1 MKQLAYAL
9 PIAALACSPALAQQ
23 DPEYRATTPTA
34 TTETSSA
41 GGIQIP
47 PYEPERGPRAGAWE
61 TTLGGSGV
69 SLNEFDSNFIGV
81 TGSLGYYVTDWMP
94 IGIRQNLNLSFGEDL
109 SDSYLGISRAF
120 IDFQA
125 PLGSFQPFIG
135 AVVGAQYGKN
145 IDEKLV
151 YGPEAGFKYW
161 VNESTFMFI
170 QGEWLAVEGESFEN
184 GNVVYTTGFGL
195 NF

>member
-47 PYEPERGPRAGAWE
+47 PYEPERGPRAGSWE
-61 TTLGGSGV
+61 AQLGGSGA
-69 SLNEFDSNFIGV
+69 SINKFNSNLVGV
-81 TGSLGYYVTDWMP
+81 TGSLGYYVTKWMP
-94 IGIRQNLNLSFGEDL
+94 VGVRQTGNFGFGEDV
-109 SDSYLGISRAF
+109 SNTYLGISRAF

-125 PLGSFQPFIG
+125 PLGAFQPFIG
-135 AVVGAQYGKN
+135 GVIGAQYGKG
-145 IDEKLV
+145 IDEKLL
-151 YGPEAGFKYW
+151 YGPELGFKYW
-161 VNESTFMFI
+161 VNESTFLFL
-170 QGEWLAVEGESFEN
+170 QGEYQVQHGENVKDGNAV
-184 GNVVYTTGFGL
+184 YATGFGL